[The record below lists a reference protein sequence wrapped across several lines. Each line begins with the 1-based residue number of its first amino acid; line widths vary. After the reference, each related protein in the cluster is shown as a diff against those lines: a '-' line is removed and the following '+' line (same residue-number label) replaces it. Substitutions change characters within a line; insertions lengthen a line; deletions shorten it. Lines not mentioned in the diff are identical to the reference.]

1 MRVPGHKDCRVPS
14 NPWAKGAELPMPE
27 DILVAFLPFMFMF
40 CLINIIKTANVH
52 LYEKDAKFRQL
63 LLLNLYALNT
73 NITLMEVWLSF

>member
-1 MRVPGHKDCRVPS
+1 M
-14 NPWAKGAELPMPE
+14 LE

-73 NITLMEVWLSF
+73 NITLMDGGLAQFLIYITIMRYSLNHSNNKTTEQ